1 VAEVLGVGLD
11 VFEDL
16 AAHGVVSHSYLMD
29 FLSPWQLGYLVKWD
43 LVRQMPGGWSVTPKL
58 IFLYGLY
65 RR

>member
-1 VAEVLGVGLD
+1 
-11 VFEDL
+11 
-16 AAHGVVSHSYLMD
+16 VSHNYLMD

-43 LVRQMPGGWSVTPKL
+43 LVRQMPGGWSATPKL